1 MISESILL
9 KKVFWPLDKLKIL
22 GSLIFTNSEN
32 LETIYSMT
40 ISRKEKK
47 LEILYTSN
55 TFENV
60 SDITY
65 LIKLSFNKVGNECT
79 PDLENSSPNIKNIQ
93 DVEDVLNLVNNTI
106 AKMNVSPAL
115 FSTGVV
121 QSIDIKKL

>member
-55 TFENV
+55 PFENV

-65 LIKLSFNKVGNECT
+65 LIKLSFNKEGNAYS
-79 PDLENSSPNIKNIQ
+79 PDLENSSPSIKNMQ
-93 DVEDVLNLVNNTI
+93 DVQDVLNLVNNTI
-106 AKMNVSPAL
+106 AKMNMSPVL

-121 QSIDIKKL
+121 